1 MIKPITKEYFYKL
14 SGPIEKLEKRVI
26 LLEQVSYDFNVE
38 LRLDKDSEKDCVGK
52 YSKKDYGFAVTSA
65 YLYFEKPGEGAFV
78 YIEPLNLALIP
89 EKYKEMSI
97 VPSEEIDFSDW
108 ELKKLSDTPNK
119 MYTKN
124 AVSYASSYIDTCYIA
139 KDYLDKISGGEY
151 RIENARIGFSTE
163 ISIIT
168 SHTWRSFDI
177 AHPKKLEM
185 PVNMPEIEKI
195 DKNLY
200 NMLVWTQKKQ

>member
-1 MIKPITKEYFYKL
+1 MIKPITKEYFHKL
-14 SGPIEKLEKRVI
+14 SEPIEKLEKRTI
-26 LLEQVSYDFNVE
+26 ILEQVSYDFNAA
-38 LRLDKDSEKDCVGK
+38 LRADQNS
-52 YSKKDYGFAVTSA
+52 SKKDYGFAVTSV
-65 YLYFEKPGEGAFV
+65 YLYFEKPGEGVFV

-124 AVSYASSYIDTCYIA
+124 AVSYASSYIDTYLISRDC
-139 KDYLDKISGGEY
+139 LDKISVGEY
-151 RIENARIGFSTE
+151 RIENNRIGFSTE

-168 SHTWRSFDI
+168 SHTWRGFDI

-185 PVNMPEIEKI
+185 PVNIPEIDKI
-195 DKNLY
+195 DKDLY
-200 NMLVWTQKKQ
+200 NMLVWTQKRQ

>member
-1 MIKPITKEYFYKL
+1 MIKPITKEYFHKL

-26 LLEQVSYDFNVE
+26 LLEQVSYDFNVA
-38 LRLDKDSEKDCVGK
+38 LRPDKD
-52 YSKKDYGFAVTSA
+52 SKKDYGFAVTSA
-65 YLYFEKPGEGAFV
+65 YLYFEKPGEGAFI
-78 YIEPLNLALIP
+78 YIESLDLALIP

-124 AVSYASSYIDTCYIA
+124 AVSYASSYIDTCFIA
-139 KDYLDKISGGEY
+139 KDYLDKISSGEY

-163 ISIIT
+163 ISIIK

>member
-1 MIKPITKEYFYKL
+1 MIKPITKEYFHKL
-14 SGPIEKLEKRVI
+14 SGPIEKLEKRI
-26 LLEQVSYDFNVE
+26 IILEQVSYDFNAA
-38 LRLDKDSEKDCVGK
+38 LRADQN
-52 YSKKDYGFAVTSA
+52 SKKDFGFAVISV

-108 ELKKLSDTPNK
+108 ELKKLSDTPNR

-124 AVSYASSYIDTCYIA
+124 AVSYASSYIDTCFIA
-139 KDYLDKISGGEY
+139 KDCLDKISGGEY
-151 RIENARIGFSTE
+151 RIENGRIGFSTE
-163 ISIIT
+163 ISIIM

-185 PVNMPEIEKI
+185 PVNMPEIDKI
-195 DKNLY
+195 DKDLY
-200 NMLVWTQKKQ
+200 NMLVWTQKRQ